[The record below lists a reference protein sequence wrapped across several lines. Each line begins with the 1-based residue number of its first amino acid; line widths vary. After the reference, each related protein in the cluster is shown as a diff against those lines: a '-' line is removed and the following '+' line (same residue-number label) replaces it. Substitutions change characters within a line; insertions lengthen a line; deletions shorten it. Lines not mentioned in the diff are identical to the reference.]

1 MPVEFGV
8 VLIGAGV
15 AVAISLGAAV
25 MFERWKSKQQNRCKR
40 PVRALL
46 QGNKKAP
53 PEQGLLIQN
62 LPLVNGSLS
71 GRDTQVQDG

>member
-25 MFERWKSKQQNRCKR
+25 MFERWKSKQQNR
-40 PVRALL
+40 
-46 QGNKKAP
+46 
-53 PEQGLLIQN
+53 
-62 LPLVNGSLS
+62 
-71 GRDTQVQDG
+71 